1 MATHRATRQRIRR
14 TPRAILTATAAMAGA
29 VVLAIAGAGGTYAMW
44 NSSATLNPGTI
55 TAGSTGLTVNTV
67 TNHTIASNEMI
78 GTLLPGRSRIT
89 LAPVAVRNP
98 GTTAVSVTA
107 GAPTITGA
115 LAAQVNVAIRQVATS
130 TSACTPTAVGGT
142 PTTLT
147 APVTLAAGATVYMCV
162 EVQLKS
168 TAPAASQGQ
177 SAQFT
182 LPLNA
187 AQVQP

>member
-1 MATHRATRQRIRR
+1 MATHRADRQHTRR

-29 VVLAIAGAGGTYAMW
+29 IVLAIAGAGGTYAMW
-44 NSSATLNPGTI
+44 NSSTTLNPGTI
-55 TAGSTGLTVNTV
+55 TSGTTGLTVNTV
-67 TNHTIASNEMI
+67 TDYTIPANAMI
-78 GTLLPGRSRIT
+78 GVLLPGRSIIT
-89 LAPVAVRNP
+89 TAPLAVRNP
-98 GTTAVSVTA
+98 GTTPVAVSA

-130 TSACTPTAVGGT
+130 TSACTATAVGGT

-147 APVTLAAGATVYMCV
+147 APVTLAAGATAYMCV

-182 LPLNA
+182 LPLTA
-187 AQVQP
+187 VQVP